1 MPICR
6 APVSTSTSIVYR
18 HFLSYK
24 VYLKISVVLFYQ
36 IHLLAYET
44 MNKFTMRL
52 TPLGIVTFYACIGG
66 IWLLLCCAKIFT
78 NLFIDHTA
86 FTLFEVN
93 NIIFI
98 LLTSWLLYF
107 LIRRSEADIKH
118 RKNTLSKLYRAL
130 KAYSECHQILIR
142 ADNEMQ
148 LMQNICRTIVE
159 VGGYR
164 VAWVG
169 VAEQDDDKN
178 IRPVTQWGDSQ
189 GYLKNLN
196 VNWSNAGRGRGP
208 TGTAIKTGKPV
219 VVKYI
224 EYDPKW
230 ELWRE
235 NALRHG
241 FRSSI
246 SLPLVIDGRPFAA
259 LVIFSGETRAFDDN
273 EVKLLSEL
281 ADDLSYGITTLRATI
296 ERRKVEKE
304 YSLLASVIEQANE
317 GIFLFNG
324 DGVVQ
329 YVNPAAET
337 ITGHSPQAMI
347 GHNIH
352 TLEYMEPNRQF
363 YEAILKG
370 IPSGKQRAGHFQY
383 TRQDSVMFELNANTW
398 SVLDASGNVTSYVA
412 LVRDVSHEMQLERQL
427 RCAQRMEAIGTL
439 AGGIAHDFNNT
450 LASIITC
457 SEMALDESSPGS
469 TLHELL
475 DVVLKSGLRGKDL
488 VKQILT
494 FSRQG
499 EQERQE
505 VRVDLVAGEC
515 LKLLRATLMPTIE
528 IRLQIDKQLG
538 LVFADPTQ
546 IQQIIMNLCTNAVH
560 AMRGQAHGE
569 LEIRLDNVDI
579 DALSGINVGNV
590 SPNSYL
596 CLTVRDTGHGMD
608 EKTID
613 RIFDPFFSTKGQSEG
628 TGLGL
633 SVIHGIVSSHGG
645 AITVESRPDNGSQF
659 RVYLPRVDKS
669 ADTTADAASI
679 PILSGTECILLVDD
693 DEHLVFGTGQMLK
706 QLGYNVIAQTDPLAA
721 LHLFRSAPERFDLII
736 TDLAMPHMNG
746 TELARELT
754 RIRPDIPVILCTGY
768 DTVSCGD
775 TDDIGEIAEFISEL
789 ALKPLVR
796 GEVAAM
802 IRRVL
807 DDSLE
812 CEGSYGENIDHR

>member
-1 MPICR
+1 MKN
-6 APVSTSTSIVYR
+6 V
-18 HFLSYK
+18 
-24 VYLKISVVLFYQ
+24 
-36 IHLLAYET
+36 
-44 MNKFTMRL
+44 NMRL
-52 TPLGIVTFYACIGG
+52 TPLSIVIFYACIGG
-66 IWLLLCCAKIFT
+66 IWLLLSCAKIFT
-78 NLFIDHTA
+78 NLFFDQA
-86 FTLFEVN
+86 ALRLLEVN
-93 NIIFI
+93 NIVFI
-98 LLTSWLLYF
+98 LLTSWFLYF
-107 LIRRSEADIKH
+107 LIRKSEAGIKY
-118 RKNTLSKLYRAL
+118 RKNELGKLYRAL
-130 KAYSECHQILIR
+130 KTYSECHKTLIR

-148 LMQNICRTIVE
+148 LMQNICRIIVE

-169 VAEQDDDKN
+169 NAEHDDEKA
-178 IRPVTQWGDSQ
+178 IRPIAQWGDSQ

-196 VNWSNAGRGRGP
+196 VNWSHDDRGRGP

-230 ELWRE
+230 EIWRE

-246 SLPLVIDGRPFAA
+246 SLPLIIAGRPVAA
-259 LVIFSGETRAFDDN
+259 LVIFSGEPSAFDVN

-281 ADDLSYGITTLRATI
+281 ADDLSYGIATLRASI
-296 ERRKVEKE
+296 ERMKVEKE

-317 GIFLFNG
+317 GIFLFNAEG
-324 DGVVQ
+324 AIQ
-329 YVNPAAET
+329 YVNPAVET
-337 ITGHSPQAMI
+337 ITGLPPLTMI
-347 GHNIH
+347 GQNIKA
-352 TLEYMEPNRQF
+352 LEYMESNRQF

-370 IPSGKQRAGHFQY
+370 IPRDKQRASHFQY
-383 TRQDSVMFELNANTW
+383 NRQDKVMFELDVNTW
-398 SVLDASGNVTSYVA
+398 SVSDETGNVTSHVA
-412 LVRDVSHEMQLERQL
+412 LVRDISHEMQLERQL

-457 SEMALDESSPGS
+457 SEMALDESPPGS

-505 VRVDLVAGEC
+505 VRFELVASEC
-515 LKLLRATLMPTIE
+515 LKLLRATLTPTIE
-528 IRLQIDKQLG
+528 IRLHIDKNLG

-560 AMRGQAHGE
+560 AMRGQAQGE
-569 LEIRLDNVDI
+569 MDIWLDNVDV
-579 DALSGINVGNV
+579 DRFPVSNVGNL
-590 SPNSYL
+590 SPGSYL
-596 CLTVRDTGHGMD
+596 CLTVRDNGHGMD
-608 EKTID
+608 EKTIE

-633 SVIHGIVSSHGG
+633 SVIHGIVSNHGG
-645 AITVESRPDNGSQF
+645 AITVESKPDRGSQF
-659 RVYLPRVDKS
+659 KVYLPRLDNS
-669 ADTTADAASI
+669 ANATTDAPSTTI
-679 PILSGTECILLVDD
+679 MPGTECILLVDD
-693 DEHLVFGTGQMLK
+693 EEDLVFGTERLLK
-706 QLGYNVIAQTDPLAA
+706 QLGYNVIARTDPMVA
-721 LHLFRSAPERFDLII
+721 LQLFRTTPELFDLII
-736 TDLAMPHMNG
+736 TDQAMPHMNG

-768 DTVSCGD
+768 DTISGGG
-775 TDDIGEIAEFISEL
+775 TDGIGETAEFISEL
-789 ALKPLVR
+789 ALKPLAR
-796 GEVAAM
+796 GEIASI

-807 DDSLE
+807 DDSKQN
-812 CEGSYGENIDHR
+812 EGLYG

>member
-1 MPICR
+1 MKN
-6 APVSTSTSIVYR
+6 
-18 HFLSYK
+18 F
-24 VYLKISVVLFYQ
+24 
-36 IHLLAYET
+36 
-44 MNKFTMRL
+44 NMRL
-52 TPLGIVTFYACIGG
+52 TPLSIVIFYACIGG
-66 IWLLLCCAKIFT
+66 IWLLLSCTKIFT
-78 NLFIDHTA
+78 NLFFDQA
-86 FTLFEVN
+86 TLRSLELN
-93 NIIFI
+93 NIVFI

-107 LIRRSEADIKH
+107 LIRKSEAGIKY
-118 RKNTLSKLYRAL
+118 RKNELGKLYRAL
-130 KAYSECHQILIR
+130 KTYSECHKTLIR

-159 VGGYR
+159 IGGYR

-169 VAEQDDDKN
+169 NAEHDEERAV
-178 IRPVTQWGDSQ
+178 RPIAQWGDSQ

-196 VNWSNAGRGRGP
+196 VNWSHDDRGRGP

-246 SLPLVIDGRPFAA
+246 SLPLIIAGRPFAA
-259 LVIFSGETRAFDDN
+259 LVIFSGETSAFDAN

-281 ADDLSYGITTLRATI
+281 ADDLSYGIATLRASN
-296 ERRKVEKE
+296 ERLKVEKE

-317 GIFLFNG
+317 GIFLFNAEG
-324 DGVVQ
+324 AIQ
-329 YVNPAAET
+329 YVNPAVET
-337 ITGHSPQAMI
+337 ITGLPPLTMI
-347 GHNIH
+347 GQNIKA
-352 TLEYMEPNRQF
+352 LEYMESNRQF

-370 IPSGKQRAGHFQY
+370 IPRDKQRASHFQY
-383 TRQDSVMFELNANTW
+383 NRQDKVMFELDVNTW
-398 SVLDASGNVTSYVA
+398 SVSDETGNVISHVA

-457 SEMALDESSPGS
+457 SEMALDESPPGS

-505 VRVDLVAGEC
+505 VRFDLVASEC

-528 IRLQIDKQLG
+528 IRLHIDKNLG

-546 IQQIIMNLCTNAVH
+546 IQQIVMNLCTNAVH
-560 AMRGQAHGE
+560 AMRGQGRGE
-569 LEIRLDNVDI
+569 LDILLDNVDV
-579 DALSGINVGNV
+579 DRFQVSSFGNLA
-590 SPNSYL
+590 PGPYL

-608 EKTID
+608 EKTIE
-613 RIFDPFFSTKGQSEG
+613 RIFDPFFSTKGQAEG

-633 SVIHGIVSSHGG
+633 SVIHGIVSNHGG
-645 AITVESRPDNGSQF
+645 AITVESKPDQGSRF
-659 RVYLPRVDKS
+659 KVYLPRLNKS
-669 ADTTADAASI
+669 ANATTDAPLTTI
-679 PILSGTECILLVDD
+679 MSGTECILLVDD
-693 DEHLVFGTGQMLK
+693 DEDLIFGTERLLK
-706 QLGYNVIAQTDPLAA
+706 QLGYSVIARTDPMVA
-721 LHLFRSAPERFDLII
+721 LQLFRSTPEQFDLII
-736 TDLAMPHMNG
+736 TDQAMPHMNG

-768 DTVSCGD
+768 DTITGGD
-775 TDDIGEIAEFISEL
+775 TDGIGETAEFISEL
-789 ALKPLVR
+789 ALKPLIR
-796 GEVAAM
+796 GEIATI

-807 DDSLE
+807 ADSNQN
-812 CEGSYGENIDHR
+812 EGLHG